1 MINLLIK
8 ESKELCKEKENETT
22 WFKIFK
28 VFEKLNEEFRTRE
41 DVVENLPE
49 ITDLVIRS
57 ILSERSRL
65 NGIALEF
72 LKTCIKLAKGGFNF
86 NLFMGPVIKVSGRS
100 NKVFVNRSLEVIELL
115 AFEIDT
121 KCLLRHIA
129 DNIGN
134 PNKNI
139 RFSLYKIICLRL
151 RLDYEV
157 LRPYFEKG
165 MKDPALE
172 IRTMCK
178 KAADIAPPQPKQE
191 VEPKKNIVLNLTPR
205 KNFKVDEN
213 YEEAK
218 KVENEVPKVQRDEIV
233 KRPIKSDF
241 FERLNRIKKDRPVV
255 LEKKED
261 ELTPRRLD
269 SYLNKYRSKSL
280 HDLEYLIQNNSIKKC
295 NTSASLT
302 TVTGVQS
309 AIALGM
315 ATAKL
320 ESQANNL
327 SGTTNNFSN
336 AITIGNT
343 NHNTVSSALDK
354 NENDSGAINLGN
366 DQNEKIE
373 KSDEILECNSPAGN
387 SSELDNTRIYIETK
401 CSTSSDHVTND
412 GNSAASKNPL
422 FTSETMLYRREIN
435 SSNTIDNSVV
445 HVLINSSIAHDQI
458 GTDNYKSNDPFE
470 NFDDNS
476 LIMDDQDTIDDQAIS
491 DLSKSLINIS
501 INPSRCEFSKNEYQI
516 EDNEAIDSNH
526 FKNNITAA
534 AAQDPSDIC
543 HEALP
548 ETVTGE
554 EQKNDFRCSNPE
566 ADSQEN
572 LEKPCSEP
580 LENMSESIYQ
590 EKLGNSD
597 FYKLEAYNSQV
608 MDKQAIS
615 TSNIDLVTNKDPES
629 RIHQSSADNRNEN
642 TAEEHI
648 ISLYSHNESIC
659 DQPQSEDFSMTRE
672 TDRRED
678 FVVNNTNEGAAINE
692 NSIIQ
697 SDNIVIDNHHIVS
710 CYELCDDNSVA
721 NQEFLPAC
729 YSNDNS
735 NTVEALI
742 NANGHS
748 SRPCTKVEGQCN
760 EEKCSTHRQN
770 YENISCSNNSPHA
783 GNFNNETESRNA
795 NDSYKA
801 GFEAFDMQNE
811 DKQESEEDFA
821 ISNKD
826 KKTDEDKQ
834 ENVRS
839 ENSVESFNLS
849 NHPVNIFNAK
859 PRCNSTVILD
869 SFNEEAYNIQDTDF
883 DVIPTENLFNDIL
896 ISDHQTK
903 PDQTVVLCSV
913 EDQGVQNVF
922 DPGMSSKLTIH
933 KLFSENIF
941 DSNEEEVEMDK
952 PVFRLPENGNNDDHA
967 FLNPGFSM
975 NREEFE

>member
-8 ESKELCKEKENETT
+8 ESKELCKEKESETT

-65 NGIALEF
+65 NGITLEF

-115 AFEIDT
+115 AFEVDT
-121 KCLLRHIA
+121 KCLLRHIS

-151 RLDYEV
+151 RQDYEI

-178 KAADIAPPQPKQE
+178 KAVDVSPPQPKQE
-191 VEPKKNIVLNLTPR
+191 VEPKKSIVLSLTPR
-205 KNFKVDEN
+205 KNFKADEN
-213 YEEAK
+213 HEEAK
-218 KVENEVPKVQRDEIV
+218 KVESEVPKIQRDEIV
-233 KRPIKSDF
+233 KKPIKSDF

-269 SYLNKYRSKSL
+269 SYLNRYRSKSL

-295 NTSASLT
+295 NTPAGLT

-315 ATAKL
+315 GTGKL
-320 ESQANNL
+320 ESHPNNL
-327 SGTTNNFSN
+327 SGTPNNFNN
-336 AITIGNT
+336 AIPIGNT
-343 NHNTVSSALDK
+343 NHKAVSSVLNKDV
-354 NENDSGAINLGN
+354 NDSGIINLGN

-387 SSELDNTRIYIETK
+387 VSELDNTRIYIETK
-401 CSTSSDHVTND
+401 CSISSDHATNGD
-412 GNSAASKNPL
+412 NSATFKNPL

-458 GTDNYKSNDPFE
+458 GTDNYKSNDPYE
-470 NFDDNS
+470 NFDDDS
-476 LIMDDQDTIDDQAIS
+476 LIMDDHDTVDDQAIS

-501 INPSRCEFSKNEYQI
+501 INPSRCEFNKDECQM
-516 EDNEAIDSNH
+516 EAIDS
-526 FKNNITAA
+526 ITAA
-534 AAQDPSDIC
+534 AAQKPSDIC

-548 ETVTGE
+548 ENLTGE
-554 EQKNDFRCSNPE
+554 EQKNDCKCSNLGIN
-566 ADSQEN
+566 SQEN
-572 LEKPCSEP
+572 LEKPCSEL
-580 LENMSESIYQ
+580 LEDMSGSIYQ
-590 EKLGNSD
+590 ERIENSD
-597 FYKLEAYNSQV
+597 FNKSEAYNNQV
-608 MDKQAIS
+608 MDRQAIS
-615 TSNIDLVTNKDPES
+615 KSNIDLVTNQDPDS
-629 RIHQSSADNRNEN
+629 RTHQNSVGNHNEN

-648 ISLYSHNESIC
+648 ISLYSCNENIY
-659 DQPQSEDFSMTRE
+659 DQPQPEDFLME
-672 TDRRED
+672 NEAVERED
-678 FVVNNTNEGAAINE
+678 FVVNDTNAGAAIKE
-692 NSIIQ
+692 NSTIL
-697 SDNIVIDNHHIVS
+697 SGDTVIDDRHIVS
-710 CYELCDDNSVA
+710 CYELSDDKFVA

-729 YSNDNS
+729 YSNDSPNI
-735 NTVEALI
+735 VEPQN
-742 NANGHS
+742 NANDNS
-748 SRPCTKVEGQCN
+748 SRSCTKVEGQCN
-760 EEKCSTHRQN
+760 EDKCVAHGQN
-770 YENISCSNNSPHA
+770 YESISCSNNNLHS
-783 GNFNNETESRNA
+783 GNFNPEAESRNA
-795 NDSYKA
+795 NDGYKA
-801 GFEAFDMQNE
+801 ASEAFGMQNE
-811 DKQESEEDFA
+811 DKQEAEEDFA
-821 ISNKD
+821 IPSKD
-826 KKTDEDKQ
+826 KKTDEDRQ

-849 NHPVNIFNAK
+849 NHPDNIFTTK
-859 PRCNSTVILD
+859 PKCNSTVILD

-883 DVIPTENLFNDIL
+883 DVIPTENLFNEIL
-896 ISDHQTK
+896 ISDHRTK

-941 DSNEEEVEMDK
+941 DSNDEEAEMDK
-952 PVFRLPENGNNDDHA
+952 PVFRLPENGNNDDHV

-975 NREEFE
+975 SKDEFE